1 IDESESE
8 FSELDSETGPVL
20 DRAAEFIGVTNP
32 QASNVESSYSEV
44 RSKIT
49 DTQKGLTEHDEKLSA
64 DLEDIEERVAE
75 LMTQLKD
82 LNDNFHGD
90 NGLKYDK
97 IGEIE
102 NQDWYKDEQ
111 TGAFAQKIEDDPF
124 FHLAGSASVSES
136 QVVLG
141 D

>member
-1 IDESESE
+1 
-8 FSELDSETGPVL
+8 
-20 DRAAEFIGVTNP
+20 
-32 QASNVESSYSEV
+32 
-44 RSKIT
+44 
-49 DTQKGLTEHDEKLSA
+49 
-64 DLEDIEERVAE
+64 E

-141 D
+141 DDENFVSYSDSVLSSSTDITIEEGAYAEETKFSVINQETEFEVGDNFSGTFNTGLLGAEKNVN